1 MRFKV
6 GDKVR
11 VLNDL
16 EVDKMYGSDC
26 VIPEMVEWFGKIAT
40 ISIVSGDYY
49 NLDIDAIVSGDYYK
63 LDTDA
68 IVSGDYYK
76 LDIDGG
82 EWCWTDEMLE
92 EEI

>member
-1 MRFKV
+1 MRGVVEMRFKV

-16 EVDKMYGSDC
+16 EVDKMYGSDY
-26 VIPEMVEWFGKIAT
+26 VIPEMVEWLGKIAA
-40 ISIVSGDYY
+40 ISIVGGDYY
-49 NLDIDAIVSGDYYK
+49 N
-63 LDTDA
+63 
-68 IVSGDYYK
+68 

>member
-16 EVDKMYGSDC
+16 EVDKMYGSDY
-26 VIPEMVEWFGKIAT
+26 VIPEMVEWLGKIAA

-49 NLDIDAIVSGDYYK
+49 NLDI
-63 LDTDA
+63 DA

-92 EEI
+92 EEL

>member
-1 MRFKV
+1 MRGVVEMRFKV

-16 EVDKMYGSDC
+16 EVDKMYGSDY
-26 VIPEMVEWFGKIAT
+26 VIPEMVEWLGKIAT
-40 ISIVSGDYY
+40 ISIVGGDYY

-63 LDTDA
+63 LD
-68 IVSGDYYK
+68 
-76 LDIDGG
+76 IDGG
-82 EWCWTDEMLE
+82 QWCWTDEMLE

>member
-1 MRFKV
+1 MRGVVEMRFKV

-16 EVDKMYGSDC
+16 EVDKMYGSDY
-26 VIPEMVEWFGKIAT
+26 VIPEMVEWLGKIAT
-40 ISIVSGDYY
+40 ISIVGGDYY
-49 NLDIDAIVSGDYYK
+49 NLDI
-63 LDTDA
+63 DA

-92 EEI
+92 EEL

>member
-16 EVDKMYGSDC
+16 EVDKMYGSDY
-26 VIPEMVEWFGKIAT
+26 VIPEMVEWLGKIAT
-40 ISIVSGDYY
+40 ISIVGGDYY
-49 NLDIDAIVSGDYYK
+49 NLDI
-63 LDTDA
+63 DA

-92 EEI
+92 EAIGNE

>member
-1 MRFKV
+1 MRGVVEMRFKV

-16 EVDKMYGSDC
+16 EVDKMYGGDY
-26 VIPEMVEWFGKIAT
+26 VIPEMVEWLGKIAT
-40 ISIVSGDYY
+40 ISIVGGDYY
-49 NLDIDAIVSGDYYK
+49 NLDI
-63 LDTDA
+63 DA

-92 EEI
+92 EEL

>member
-1 MRFKV
+1 MRGVVEMRFKV

-16 EVDKMYGSDC
+16 EVDKMYGGDY
-26 VIPEMVEWFGKIAT
+26 VIPEMVEWLGKIAT
-40 ISIVSGDYY
+40 VSIVGGDYY
-49 NLDIDAIVSGDYYK
+49 NLDI
-63 LDTDA
+63 DA

-92 EEI
+92 EVIGNE

>member
-1 MRFKV
+1 MRGVVEMRFKV
-6 GDKVR
+6 GDKVK

-16 EVDKMYGSDC
+16 NVDKMYGGDY
-26 VIPEMVEWFGKIAT
+26 VIPEMVEWLGKIAT
-40 ISIVSGDYY
+40 ISIVGGDYY
-49 NLDIDAIVSGDYYK
+49 NLDI
-63 LDTDA
+63 DA

-92 EEI
+92 EEL

>member
-1 MRFKV
+1 MRGAVEMRFKV

-16 EVDKMYGSDC
+16 EVDKMYGGDY
-26 VIPEMVEWFGKIAT
+26 VIPEMVEWLGKIAT
-40 ISIVSGDYY
+40 VSIVGGDYY
-49 NLDIDAIVSGDYYK
+49 NLDIDAIVSGDYYN
-63 LDTDA
+63 
-68 IVSGDYYK
+68 

-92 EEI
+92 EEL

>member
-11 VLNDL
+11 VLNNL
-16 EVDKMYGSDC
+16 EVDKMYGSDY
-26 VIPEMVEWFGKIAT
+26 VIPEMVEWLGKIAA
-40 ISIVSGDYY
+40 IS
-49 NLDIDAIVSGDYYK
+49 
-63 LDTDA
+63 

-82 EWCWTDEMLE
+82 QWCWTDEMLE
-92 EEI
+92 EVIGNEQCKI

>member
-1 MRFKV
+1 MRGVVEMRFKV

-16 EVDKMYGSDC
+16 EVDKMYGGDY
-26 VIPEMVEWFGKIAT
+26 VIPEMVEWLGKIAT
-40 ISIVSGDYY
+40 VSIVSGDYY

-63 LDTDA
+63 LD
-68 IVSGDYYK
+68 V
-76 LDIDGG
+76 DGG

-92 EEI
+92 EVIGNE

>member
-1 MRFKV
+1 MRGVVEMRFKV

-16 EVDKMYGSDC
+16 EVDKMYGSDY
-26 VIPEMVEWFGKIAT
+26 VIPEMVEWLGKIAT
-40 ISIVSGDYY
+40 ISIVGGDYY
-49 NLDIDAIVSGDYYK
+49 NLDI
-63 LDTDA
+63 DA

-92 EEI
+92 EELE

>member
-1 MRFKV
+1 MRGVVEMRFKV

-16 EVDKMYGSDC
+16 EVDKMYGSDY
-26 VIPEMVEWFGKIAT
+26 VIPEMVEWLGKIAT
-40 ISIVSGDYY
+40 ISIVGGDYY
-49 NLDIDAIVSGDYYK
+49 NLDI
-63 LDTDA
+63 DA

>member
-1 MRFKV
+1 MRGAVEMRFKV

-16 EVDKMYGSDC
+16 EVDNMYGSDY
-26 VIPEMVEWFGKIAT
+26 VIPEMVEWLGKIAT
-40 ISIVSGDYY
+40 ISIVGGDYY
-49 NLDIDAIVSGDYYK
+49 NLDI
-63 LDTDA
+63 DA

-92 EEI
+92 EELE

>member
-1 MRFKV
+1 MRGVVEMRFKV

-16 EVDKMYGSDC
+16 EVDKMYGSDY
-26 VIPEMVEWFGKIAT
+26 VSPYMVEWLGKIAT
-40 ISIVSGDYY
+40 ISIVSGDC
-49 NLDIDAIVSGDYYK
+49 
-63 LDTDA
+63 
-68 IVSGDYYK
+68 YK

-92 EEI
+92 EVIGNE

>member
-1 MRFKV
+1 MRGVVEMRFKV

-16 EVDKMYGSDC
+16 EVDKMYGSDY
-26 VIPEMVEWFGKIAT
+26 VIPEMVEWLGKIAT

-49 NLDIDAIVSGDYYK
+49 SLDI
-63 LDTDA
+63 DA

-92 EEI
+92 EELE